1 MQLWILESSVASA
14 ETIAKLVAGNGS
26 KPLVEVVRRNDPD
39 VKEKL
44 KKMKPAV
51 SSDPKKFSERG
62 YQFLQRGL
70 YKEVTMEPLTILPYF
85 WGVCVLD

>member
-1 MQLWILESSVASA
+1 MSA
-14 ETIAKLVAGNGS
+14 EPIVKLVAGNGS

-70 YKEVTMEPLTILPYF
+70 YKEVTIELLTISF
-85 WGVCVLD
+85 FVGGVFLTDVVVR